1 VFKRLSCATI
11 HIMLFIA
18 LTCVLFSTVNRAGA
32 ETLEIALPKLANDT
46 KIHLRCISGIYDIS
60 IPIPERWKVTGAR
73 LKFGYINS
81 TNLLEDSSQL
91 VVKFNGNPVA
101 QARLNPKDPEGK
113 MNISIPAGL
122 FEEGYN
128 TLNFTANQHYTRDC
142 ETPCAPDLWTTVS
155 LEEATLTI
163 EYSLKP
169 FPLQLS
175 KAPGFLFDPKTLP
188 NGEVNIIT
196 DGYTSDILTLAGIA
210 ASGVAKRFDYRKV
223 LFSASPEIRRGYD
236 NILIGDKKFV
246 EEFLAKRG
254 VEGVEIKGPLIK
266 IIPLPPDEA
275 LINNM
280 PRQPGEILN
289 DANHALLIVSGLD
302 QNHMQIAVET
312 LANLTFPYPGTSEMT
327 PLEFQLP
334 EIALYGGKRMLL
346 SDRAIRLKSLD
357 FITHT
362 FKGMQPTPVDIM
374 FRLPPDFFIKENQY
388 VRFILNYTYGAGLRP
403 DSVLNVTLNGI
414 HVRSIN
420 MNKADGDFIEGY
432 KLEIPTYL
440 FKPGTNYVK
449 LVPIMT
455 PHGGECEMIQPES
468 LFLTVFENSSVY
480 FPPMSHFVQMPNLE
494 LFTINGFPIT
504 RWPDGFESLFYLTS
518 PKKELVDAALNVI
531 GLITQKNGY
540 PLLGLKMSLEEP
552 KGWDGEILLIGET
565 GSIPN
570 AMQKNA
576 PLSLALDSN
585 IAYPVLRDW
594 GDKTVWATSKQR
606 SGLGSNIGLFMEN
619 QSPYKP
625 GRTIVTMAAVTAGD
639 VLALSLALMEPVV
652 QSSIKGDL
660 ALIQLT
666 PPDYKVDTESVG
678 EKYAV
683 GKYGKFE
690 WKDFAI
696 SFVKEYYN
704 YFLAGIFAVLSV
716 AAFFGLKRH
725 ERRRIE
731 GDRRDAASG
740 GVAEDKRDAQRRTG
754 MSLWRRAL
762 SFLSRLIFK
771 GKPSNKIE
779 VAPAVKKPEVPASD
793 NKNIVAPEPPKDIT
807 SDHAERDQQ
816 KPGEISDTP
825 DTSEVPTS
833 GLASDDKDIFDKEP
847 PNDITSDPVKH
858 FQQKANDFFA
868 GSPERIRIGVD
879 LNQLVDTLTKIEGFN
894 SLTLGKHLD
903 KSDNPFEALVKTVN
917 ELAITEKSKR
927 VKDIQ
932 KLLDKINRKSKVDP
946 PKEA

>member
-1 VFKRLSCATI
+1 
-11 HIMLFIA
+11 M
-18 LTCVLFSTVNRAGA
+18 
-32 ETLEIALPKLANDT
+32 
-46 KIHLRCISGIYDIS
+46 YDVP
-60 IPIPERWKVTGAR
+60 IPTPERWKVTGAR

-113 MNISIPAGL
+113 MDVSIPAGL

-128 TLNFTANQHYTRDC
+128 TLSFTANQHYTRDC
-142 ETPCAPDLWTTVS
+142 ETPCAPDLWTTLS
-155 LEEATLTI
+155 LEEATLAI

-169 FPLQLS
+169 VPMQLS
-175 KAPGFLFDPKTLP
+175 KAPGFLFDPKTMP

-196 DGYTSDILTLAGIA
+196 DGYTSDILTLTGIA

-223 LFSASPEIRRGYD
+223 LFTTSAEIRRGYD

-275 LINNM
+275 LMNVA
-280 PRQPGEILN
+280 PRDPAKSLN
-289 DANHALLIVSGLD
+289 DASHALLIVSGLD
-302 QNHMQIAVET
+302 QNHLRIAVET

-357 FITHT
+357 FTTHT

-440 FKPGTNYVK
+440 FKPGTNSVK

-468 LFLTVFENSSVY
+468 LFLTVFENSSIY
-480 FPPMSHFVQMPNLE
+480 FPPMSHFVQLPNLE
-494 LFTINGFPIT
+494 LFTINGFPLT
-504 RWPDGFESLFYLTS
+504 RWPDGFESLIYLTS
-518 PKKELVDAALNVI
+518 PKKELADAALNVI

-565 GSIPN
+565 GSIPD

-625 GRTIVTMAAVTAGD
+625 GRTVLTMAAVTAGD
-639 VLALSLALMEPVV
+639 VLALSLALMEPGV
-652 QSSIKGDL
+652 QANIKGDL
-660 ALIQLT
+660 TLVQLT
-666 PPDYKVDTESVG
+666 PPDYKVDNESVG
-678 EKYAV
+678 EKYSV

-690 WKDFAI
+690 WKDYIFA
-696 SFVKEYYN
+696 FVKEYY
-704 YFLAGIFAVLSV
+704 YIFLAATFIVLSL
-716 AAFFGLKRH
+716 GLYAWLRRH

-731 GDRRDAASG
+731 GNRRDATSG
-740 GVAEDKRDAQRRTG
+740 GVAEDKRDAERRVGMSFRRRT
-754 MSLWRRAL
+754 L

-771 GKPSNKIE
+771 GKPSSKI
-779 VAPAVKKPEVPASD
+779 PAS
-793 NKNIVAPEPPKDIT
+793 
-807 SDHAERDQQ
+807 
-816 KPGEISDTP
+816 PGSP
-825 DTSEVPTS
+825 DP
-833 GLASDDKDIFDKEP
+833 GLNPRHKEP
-847 PNDITSDPVKH
+847 WSGDHGEAKVISNKEPLKDITSDPVKH
-858 FQQKANDFFA
+858 FQQKSNDFFA
-868 GSPERIRIGVD
+868 GSPEKVRIGVE
-879 LNQLVDTLTKIEGFN
+879 LTQLVDKLTKIEGFN
-894 SLTLGKHLD
+894 TLTLGKHLD
-903 KSDNPFEALVKTVN
+903 RSDNPFEALVKTVN
-917 ELAITEKSKR
+917 ELAINEKSKR
-927 VKDIQ
+927 VKDI
-932 KLLDKINRKSKVDP
+932 KELLDKINKKSKIDP
-946 PKEA
+946 AKEA